1 MATLIILR
9 GLPGSGKSTWAQN
22 WASDPAN
29 TWPHCVIS
37 LDAIRLMIAGSA
49 ENRDRIQASQ
59 RRKFND
65 MVVAMGRHM
74 IADPYVR
81 VTPVRGES
89 DVFAC
94 NFTREA
100 FLEGRWNTRTIN
112 ARGLFVDKNGTVVQ
126 RGFEKFFAVDET
138 ESTKYST
145 VVAHGD
151 TSPGSFPVRVERKE
165 NGFLGLVGAAS
176 DPGTFRFWSKSGQTD
191 FSALIERLFPV
202 DPETR
207 SSLWR
212 MLRDWNDT
220 AAFEVIDMQ
229 SDRHIVGYEHSG
241 LRLLHLIR
249 NTESFSIDYGHEE
262 QFAEAGR
269 FARPQIVAVCD
280 TAQEVAQ
287 AIDDARQTGREGVV
301 LYFADGWMVKVKSDH
316 YKLVKSIRALL
327 QRVVLHGRP
336 CNKSGAT
343 AELAQRVID
352 YANGNG
358 IDLTYERQAFRKRDI
373 DMIKVGEIL
382 TRLGRD

>member
-241 LRLLHLIR
+241 LRLLHLFR

-358 IDLTYERQAFRKRDI
+358 IDLTYERQAFR
-373 DMIKVGEIL
+373 
-382 TRLGRD
+382 TST